1 MSILNHGLL
10 LVDKPEG
17 ITSHDVVARARRLLG
32 LSSIGH
38 SGTLDPMASGL
49 MVLLLGEA
57 TKLSQVFLEKTKSYE
72 VEFTLGVETD
82 TLDRTGTVLRRVD
95 PEALSDCTIERVNA
109 LAQKLQGEFE
119 WPIPSYSA
127 KKING
132 EKMYVMAREGRME
145 QLEVRPRK
153 KMSFWG
159 VGEVVKCGDPVF
171 RVSLSCSAGSFIRT
185 WVDQMGQGLG
195 VGAMMS
201 SLRRTE
207 SSPFKIEHAVKLE
220 EIPTLTREEL
230 VERGSFV
237 PLENSLPGMKKVVVQ
252 GGASQQL
259 RNGLIGYDL
268 RGHLLAIVNAKE
280 NQDFAIISKESRQ
293 LVAIV
298 DYRKGN
304 GFTIRRV
311 MNYQSAH

>member
-1 MSILNHGLL
+1 
-10 LVDKPEG
+10 
-17 ITSHDVVARARRLLG
+17 
-32 LSSIGH
+32 
-38 SGTLDPMASGL
+38 

-185 WVDQMGQGLG
+185 WGFDNEDKGREYLDGCTRTSLHQYGGG
-195 VGAMMS
+195 S
-201 SLRRTE
+201 SLDLLQEKRPDGTARGY
-207 SSPFKIEHAVKLE
+207 L
-220 EIPTLTREEL
+220 LGRE
-230 VERGSFV
+230 
-237 PLENSLPGMKKVVVQ
+237 
-252 GGASQQL
+252 ASHQQ
-259 RNGLIGYDL
+259 
-268 RGHLLAIVNAKE
+268 
-280 NQDFAIISKESRQ
+280 RQ
-293 LVAIV
+293 
-298 DYRKGN
+298 
-304 GFTIRRV
+304 
-311 MNYQSAH
+311 H